1 MVTKSIELRA
11 NRLAWAGLIPFIGTA
26 ILGAFNLWVDV
37 LLQVFLIYSAVIL
50 SFLGGIHWGLA
61 MAGQLERPE
70 LRMLLCMAPAL
81 VAWLAV
87 AALPEIIALPVLA
100 GSYLLW
106 LNYDLSQ
113 VTAPWYERMRRP
125 ITFVAAGS
133 HFIWFTVLM
142 TAIRTAS

>member
-1 MVTKSIELRA
+1 MVTKNVELRA
-11 NRLAWAGLIPFIGTA
+11 NRLAWAGLIPFIATA
-26 ILGAFNLWVDV
+26 VLGSFNLWADA

-70 LRMLLCMAPAL
+70 LKMALCMVPAL
-81 VAWLAV
+81 VGWLAV
-87 AALPEIIALPVLA
+87 AVLPEIIALPVLA

-113 VTAPWYERMRRP
+113 ITAPWYERMRRP
-125 ITFVAAGS
+125 ITFVAAGT

-142 TAIRTAS
+142 TAIRLAN